1 LQQWAKRSKKPFR
14 NVVEFK
20 SLNKLNFISFAKSE
34 LFGQDLYSELV
45 APNLQTDLLVE
56 TWPNGPGKLNS
67 SCLNTYHVLNIDSIN
82 FKSTSKPIT
91 FTTRK
96 DHSKWAI
103 SSSVKKNYPWGL
115 KDKMKYVCIGDINHM
130 ATQYKRGGGTVCFS
144 DKNVWKAFYDLVCSF
159 EACTR

>member
-1 LQQWAKRSKKPFR
+1 MVNLCI
-14 NVVEFK
+14 
-20 SLNKLNFISFAKSE
+20 KLIFFLLFI
-34 LFGQDLYSELV
+34 
-45 APNLQTDLLVE
+45 DLLVE

-91 FTTRK
+91 FATRK

-103 SSSVKKNYPWGL
+103 SSSVKKNNPWEL
-115 KDKMKYVCIGDINHM
+115 KDKMKYVCIGDINRM

-144 DKNVWKAFYDLVCSF
+144 DKNVWKAFYDLVSSF